1 MLRYGSSPAEMREMS
16 EADISLSRLQLL
28 VIMAKGYL
36 KDYPLGEY
44 RKEAVIK
51 NADEVAKHVI
61 NYMADVESGKEM
73 DPDYVFHLRVQLLG
87 VMAKAFSEGYPMGQF
102 RQQALEENLDYICE
116 AITFDSQTYDMQFL
130 KVA

>member
-28 VIMAKGYL
+28 IIMAKGYL

-51 NADEVAKHVI
+51 NADEVAKHVLD
-61 NYMADVESGKEM
+61 YMADVESGREM
-73 DPDYVFHLRVQLLG
+73 DPDYIFHLRVQLLA
-87 VMAKAFSEGYPMGQF
+87 VMAKAFSEGYPMGEF
-102 RQQALEENLDYICE
+102 RRQALEENLDYICE